1 MINIMAMEE
10 LESVNGGVLTEAD
23 KARMRDYVRFF
34 KNKNYD
40 LELTQMYWVKHMRI
54 SHVTSMTEEEAK
66 AFIASIW

>member
-1 MINIMAMEE
+1 
-10 LESVNGGVLTEAD
+10 
-23 KARMRDYVRFF
+23 MRDYVRFF